1 MDHAFPDGAVVVGV
15 DGTGKARHALAW
27 AGEEAARRALPIHV
41 LYAFSPRI
49 SARSYELLPTAE
61 LIAAGERIT
70 ATAAAELRAAHPEV
84 DVTAEVQLD
93 EPAVALVDASERA
106 SMSVLGAR
114 GLGTV
119 LGRLLGSVSQ
129 KVAAHAAGPVVVV
142 REGATRSGGPVV
154 VGVDP
159 EHDAPEPLEFA
170 FTHAAA
176 HGVGVRIVH
185 AAHRERP
192 RADLADGRVHDLLA
206 EAERHGLEAARELG
220 ARWAQRHPEVPV
232 ETRTVVGRPVDELVR
247 EAADASL
254 LVVGARGHHGLAG
267 VRLGSVARGVLH
279 EAPLVAVVRRRD
291 GNRETMTG

>member
-1 MDHAFPDGAVVVGV
+1 MEQAFPDGAAVVGV

-27 AGEEAARRALPIHV
+27 AGEEAVRRRFPVHV

-49 SARSYELLPTAE
+49 SARSYELLPTAD

-70 ATAAAELRAAHPEV
+70 AAAVAELRAAHSGLE
-84 DVTAEVQLD
+84 VTAEVQLD
-93 EPAVALVDASERA
+93 EPAVALVEASRRA
-106 SMSVLGAR
+106 AMTVLGAR

-119 LGRLLGSVSQ
+119 AGRLLGSVSQ

-142 REGATRSGGPVV
+142 REGTTRTDGPVV

-170 FTHAAA
+170 FAHAAA
-176 HGVGVRIVH
+176 HGVGVRMVH
-185 AAHRERP
+185 AAHRERH
-192 RADLADGRVHDLLA
+192 RADLADARVQDLLDQA
-206 EAERHGLEAARELG
+206 QREGLAAARDLG
-220 ARWAQRHPEVPV
+220 ARWARRHPGVPV
-232 ETRTVVGRPVDELVR
+232 QTRTVVGRPVDELVR

-254 LVVGARGHHGLAG
+254 LVVGARGSRGLAG

-279 EAPLVAVVRRRD
+279 EAPLVAVVHRREVVPD
-291 GNRETMTG
+291 A